1 MTSSSST
8 TTTTT
13 TTPKR
18 SWAPEWLDDFC
29 DDDMDM
35 MDNNVDMGLLLDE
48 LKALEALHPPKKT
61 KSNSPRRMKAE
72 RRDQVREGLM

>member
-1 MTSSSST
+1 
-8 TTTTT
+8 
-13 TTPKR
+13 
-18 SWAPEWLDDFC
+18 
-29 DDDMDM
+29 MDM